1 MDSLSKDTLEMVK
14 CRGDS
19 GVLQDNL
26 DPSLVARTTA
36 LRSLVLIV
44 VKLSHL
50 TRWKTEQSM
59 QRWKSLFNSLMD
71 FQMEDQM
78 TEVRTGYLVDGEE
91 FIGILPHC
99 IDSYELFIIKEMGI
113 VLNAMILN

>member
-1 MDSLSKDTLEMVK
+1 
-14 CRGDS
+14 
-19 GVLQDNL
+19 
-26 DPSLVARTTA
+26 
-36 LRSLVLIV
+36 
-44 VKLSHL
+44 
-50 TRWKTEQSM
+50 
-59 QRWKSLFNSLMD
+59 
-71 FQMEDQM
+71 MEDQM